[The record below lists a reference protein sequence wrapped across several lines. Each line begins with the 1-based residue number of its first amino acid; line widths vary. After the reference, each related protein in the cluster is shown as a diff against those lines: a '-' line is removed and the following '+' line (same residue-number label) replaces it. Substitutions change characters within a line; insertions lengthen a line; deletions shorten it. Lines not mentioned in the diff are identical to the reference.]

1 MTVPTIIKQLE
12 STASR
17 LEKEAILE
25 ANRNDA
31 DLKEFFRL
39 CLEPKVNFFIKKI
52 PQYKMVGETL
62 SLSTAMDILSKL
74 SDRTYTGHK
83 GILYLTS
90 IFEMLPERDAKMLE
104 RIINKNP
111 GCGVSVSTVN
121 KIWPNLVTDVPYMR
135 ASLIKSSNYSKI
147 DWSKGVYSQTKEDGM
162 FASVNVSE
170 NGLVSI
176 SSRNGTPFPMD
187 QFQGIANLAVYCGMH
202 NQQMHGEILVKKDD
216 KFLPREKSNGIL
228 NSVLHGEAIPEG
240 HRAVYVVWDAI
251 PIDKAVAKGKYRVP
265 YSERFSM
272 LQYKFQSMDDSIVLV
287 DTAIVYSPEEAMMH
301 YQEKLNAGLEG
312 TVIKTHDM
320 IWEDTT
326 SKNMIKVKMEVS
338 CELEIIGFNDAADT
352 SKNKHLFGSMLLA
365 SSDRLL
371 EVSATGFT
379 DKERKEIN
387 DNKDFLI
394 GKIVQ
399 VCSNNIMKPSKQGGK
414 YSLFLPRYQGMR
426 EDKNQADSLQR
437 IIDQFESAVK
447 I

>member
-17 LEKEAILE
+17 LEKEAILQ
-25 ANRNDA
+25 ANRNDG

-52 PQYKMVGETL
+52 PQYKQLQETL
-62 SLSTAMDILSKL
+62 SLSTAMGILSKL
-74 SDRTYTGHK
+74 SDRTYTGHA
-83 GILYLTS
+83 GIKYLTD
-90 IFEMLPERDAKMLE
+90 IFALLSDNDAKMLE

-111 GCGVSVSTVN
+111 GCGVSVSTAN

-147 DWSKGVYSQTKEDGM
+147 DWKKGVYSQTKEDGM

-170 NGLVSI
+170 NAVVSI
-176 SSRNGTPFPMD
+176 SSRNGTPFPID
-187 QFQGIANLAVYCGMH
+187 QFKEIANLAVYCGMH
-202 NQQMHGEILVKKDD
+202 NQQMHGELLIKKDG

-228 NSVLHGEAIPEG
+228 NSVLHGESIPEG
-240 HRAVYVVWDAI
+240 HRAVYVAWDSI
-251 PIDKAVAKGKYRVP
+251 PIDKAIAKGKYRVP

-272 LQYKFQSMDDSIVLV
+272 LQYKFQSMDDCIVLV
-287 DTAIVYSPEEAMMH
+287 DTKIVYSEEQAMAH
-301 YQEKLNAGLEG
+301 YQEKLNVGLEG
-312 TVIKTHDM
+312 TVIKTPDM

-326 SKNMIKVKMEVS
+326 SKNMIKMKLDFT
-338 CELEIIGFNDAADT
+338 CDLEIIGFNDAADT
-352 SKNKHLFGSMLLA
+352 SKNKNLFGSMLLA

-387 DNKDFLI
+387 DKKDFLI
-394 GKIVQ
+394 GKIVE
-399 VCSNNIMKPSKQGGK
+399 VCSNNIMKPSKEGGK
-414 YSLFLPRYQGMR
+414 YSLFLPRFQGLR
-426 EDKNQADSLQR
+426 EDKNEADSLQR